1 VMRAFEEFFARAHR
15 FQPLQT
21 SQSGFAPASPSS
33 SVGASPLG
41 NRKNIILI
49 EDLPPVSAYSSRKIF
64 QDTISKFSNSGVSR
78 SSAVL
83 VIIVS
88 DVYSKQSTELLFS
101 STNESKEQALTV
113 RTLLPA
119 NLLTRIDSGGSQSSP
134 IMQIKYGERT
144 SH

>member
-1 VMRAFEEFFARAHR
+1 MRAFEEFFARAHR

-88 DVYSKQSTELLFS
+88 DVYSKKSTELLFS
-101 STNESKEQALTV
+101 STNESKEQALPV